1 MPLRSD
7 SENFALIRVIGV
19 GGGGS
24 NAVNRMIRAEM
35 MGVEFI
41 SCNTDAQ
48 ALLQSDAPH
57 KIRIGD
63 KVTRGLGAG
72 GDSAIGQRSAEEDA
86 DKIAEALADSDM
98 VFITA
103 GLGGGTGS
111 GAAPVI
117 AEIAK
122 EAGALTIGVVTKPF
136 GFEGQRRKL
145 IAEKAAEELK
155 AKVDTL
161 ITIPNDRLRDVVQK
175 NTSILDAFR
184 VVDDVLRQG
193 VQGISDIITVPGL
206 INLDFADVRAIM
218 KDAGSALMGIGRA
231 SGENRAVEAAR
242 QAIASPLL
250 EVNINGA
257 QGILFNITG
266 SANLTL
272 FEVTEAAEEI
282 RAAADPEANIIFGTS
297 FNERLGEE
305 VQITVIATGFDGT
318 RRREPVRRESRGATL
333 RGLAVRSG
341 PSATTWASSSASAAS
356 VEAEPA
362 AGRAPV
368 DRARRGHPR
377 CAWSG
382 RWRRP
387 RRRRTCAGPTTRTT
401 WRFRASCDA
410 RSSPTPCPSRRAPRR
425 PRHPLIRPPLP
436 GSLQLASAWSARSPR
451 HAPLPGAIRPL
462 SPWWRSARPSIP
474 RGSGRPSPPA

>member
-1 MPLRSD
+1 MALRSD

-41 SCNTDAQ
+41 AMNTDAQ

-57 KIRIGD
+57 KIRVGD
-63 KVTRGLGAG
+63 KITRGLGAG
-72 GDSAIGQRSAEEDA
+72 GDPSIGERAAEEDA
-86 DKIAEALADSDM
+86 DKIAQAVEGSDM

-111 GAAPVI
+111 GAAPIV

-122 EAGALTIGVVTKPF
+122 EAGALTIAVVTKPF
-136 GFEGQRRKL
+136 AFEGQKRK
-145 IAEKAAEELK
+145 IAAEKAAELLK
-155 AKVDTL
+155 SKVDTL
-161 ITIPNDRLRDVVQK
+161 ITIPNDRLRDVVTK

-206 INLDFADVRAIM
+206 INLDFADVRAII

-231 SGENRAVEAAR
+231 SGDNRAVEAAR

-250 EVNINGA
+250 EVDIAGA

-266 SANLTL
+266 SSNMSLY
-272 FEVTEAAEEI
+272 EVTEAAEEI

-297 FNERLGEE
+297 FNERMGEE
-305 VQITVIATGFDGT
+305 VMITVIATGFDGKRPGSVT
-318 RRREPVRRESRGATL
+318 RAHTAAAEPQSRPRDFIEELERQRGQLTDAGVPDIAAAPPARTIDDTAASYRPARTVGEPVPVKKASYDADEL
-333 RGLAVRSG
+333 EI
-341 PSATTWASSSASAAS
+341 PSFL
-356 VEAEPA
+356 
-362 AGRAPV
+362 
-368 DRARRGHPR
+368 RRGR
-377 CAWSG
+377 
-382 RWRRP
+382 
-387 RRRRTCAGPTTRTT
+387 
-401 WRFRASCDA
+401 
-410 RSSPTPCPSRRAPRR
+410 
-425 PRHPLIRPPLP
+425 
-436 GSLQLASAWSARSPR
+436 
-451 HAPLPGAIRPL
+451 
-462 SPWWRSARPSIP
+462 
-474 RGSGRPSPPA
+474 